1 MASILLTIHGNM
13 LALGWTFK
21 RLGKYAGSDITLA
34 NPRPA
39 ICSLE
44 TMHRNLLGQSVG
56 DERESSQ
63 INH

>member
-1 MASILLTIHGNM
+1 M